1 MPSEVNQAVDLAEYG
16 VLILAAL
23 ISVIGFLVKR
33 AMTAQDEKIKDNSE
47 EIDQLRLDHERKI
60 EQVVDSVKT
69 LTDAFSAQSVK
80 TAEDFGEVK
89 SQLGEIIGM
98 MRLLTKTDN

>member
-1 MPSEVNQAVDLAEYG
+1 MPEQVNQAANLAEYG
-16 VLILAAL
+16 VVILSMLIAL
-23 ISVIGFLVKR
+23 VGFLVKR
-33 AMTAQDEKIKDNSE
+33 AISAQDEKIKDNSE
-47 EIDQLRLDHERKI
+47 EIDQLRIDHDRKI

-69 LTDAFSAQSVK
+69 LTDAFSAQSIK

>member
-1 MPSEVNQAVDLAEYG
+1 MPDQVTQAVNLAEYG
-16 VLILAAL
+16 VVILSMC
-23 ISVIGFLVKR
+23 IGGVGFLVKR
-33 AMTAQDEKIKDNSE
+33 AIAAQDEKIKQNSE
-47 EIDQLRLDHERKI
+47 EIDQLRSEHDRKI

-69 LTDAFSAQSVK
+69 LTDAFSAQSIK

-98 MRLLTKTDN
+98 MRVLTKNK